1 MQRKSNTT
9 GKKNFVITLLIFTG
23 VFIVSAQNKVKVLDT
38 QPFSI
43 GKSITIHSNVL
54 NEDRVLNIYLPN
66 GYNTSEKEYP
76 VIYLLDGS
84 ANEDFIHV
92 SGLVQFGSF
101 SWINML
107 PESIVVGIANV
118 DRKRDF
124 TYPST
129 NKLDQEEFPTSGGSK
144 KFIEFIETELLG
156 LINQNFKVSKEKTII
171 GQSLGGL
178 LASEILLKKPILFDN
193 YIIVSPSVWWDNTSI
208 LKWEVKKDLANKKIY
223 VAVGVEGP
231 AMQTGATNLY
241 YKLLEAYK
249 DDKAVIFN
257 FLEEQNHG
265 DALHLALYDAFSKF
279 FKP

>member
-1 MQRKSNTT
+1 MHKKSN
-9 GKKNFVITLLIFTG
+9 NNLSCYILYILLFLGIA
-23 VFIVSAQNKVKVLDT
+23 IVNAQNKIEVLDT
-38 QPFSI
+38 KPFSI
-43 GKSITIHSNVL
+43 GKSVTIHSNVL

-66 GYNTSEKEYP
+66 GYDTSEKEYP

-84 ANEDFIHV
+84 ADEDFIHV

-107 PESIVVGIANV
+107 PETIVVGIANV

-124 TYPST
+124 TFPSA

-144 KFIEFIETELLG
+144 KFIEFIENELLG
-156 LINQNFKVSKEKTII
+156 FISQNYKVSKEKTII
-171 GQSLGGL
+171 GQYLGGL
-178 LASEILLKKPILFDN
+178 LASEILLKKPSLFDN
-193 YIIVSPSVWWDNTSI
+193 YIIVSPSVWWDDTSI
-208 LKWEVKKDLANKKIY
+208 LKWEVKKELATKKIY
-223 VAVGVEGP
+223 VAVGVEGA

-241 YKLLEAYK
+241 YKILEAYK
-249 DDKAVIFN
+249 DDKTVLFN

-279 FKP
+279 FKE